1 MATTVLL
8 RGECA
13 IWKNNVPLGK
23 IVADFSYDNDL
34 RFFKL
39 ISVGNIKASF
49 KPEQIKGFGLVQ
61 TGSVFK
67 KWQLSIMAKWSSGDE
82 FTYSY
87 LLPTK
92 EHAERI
98 KANIQGITMNSRR
111 QEEVLALLRTRERV
125 SKEDVASLLSK
136 FNAEVTDQTVQDFVQ
151 GAITSGQIEGVYDGK
166 EYLSKYALQRET
178 VRYDI
183 VSKFEVGSSGA
194 IVITCPKCGAAIPI
208 ETKESNGKCRF
219 CGSPYVVPR
228 KILDLV

>member
-1 MATTVLL
+1 MPTTVLL
-8 RGECA
+8 RGECTV
-13 IWKNNVPLGK
+13 WKNNISVGK
-23 IVADFSYDNDL
+23 IIADLSYDNDL

-39 ISVGNIKASF
+39 VSVGTIRASF
-49 KPEQIKGFGLVQ
+49 KPEQIQGFGLVQ
-61 TGSVFK
+61 TGSIRK
-67 KWQLSIMAKWSSGDE
+67 KWQLSMVVKWPSGDE

-92 EHAERI
+92 EHAEGIR
-98 KANIQGITMNSRR
+98 ANIQGISVNSRR

-125 SKEDVASLLSK
+125 SKEEVAALLSK
-136 FNAEVTDQTVQDFVQ
+136 FNTEVTDQTVQDFVQ
-151 GAITSGQIEGVYDGK
+151 GAITSGQVEGVYDGK
-166 EYLSKYALQRET
+166 EFMSKYALQRET

-183 VSKFEVGSSGA
+183 VSKFEVSSSGA